1 MLEKILKISFFL
13 ILLVIFMATI
23 FYFATYPLIPKHFAT
38 NQLKEYFVLMEEDGE
53 KFLNRELIDCSGFV
67 TERDTWIEDINF
79 LAKGE
84 LLRKSMTN
92 FVKNGQRKKKN
103 MKQNYLELAKQIK
116 SIILQPH
123 TY

>member
-1 MLEKILKISFFL
+1 MGKVGNALKMFQLLRNGKKYSIKELSDILEVSPRMIRIYK
-13 ILLVIFMATI
+13 
-23 FYFATYPLIPKHFAT
+23 
-38 NQLKEYFVLMEEDGE
+38 D
-53 KFLNRELIDCSGFV
+53 EL
-67 TERDTWIEDINF
+67 
-79 LAKGE
+79 E